1 MATLAAQRAA
11 NRKPA
16 KKPAQPSVPGP
27 PIPLGRDEFRVFLL
41 RPKKP
46 NLEITDLGTAVSWSD
61 DSPIL
66 SGDLAI
72 QDPSLGKPTV
82 AVSLG
87 DEIMLQARSV
97 ATGAWA
103 EVWRMRV
110 KNTSTSIKA
119 GSRAWTIAD
128 DLQNLADSTDD
139 FRFVRGKGHKK
150 GWTATQIIRAVCKR
164 YGIKIGALPNT
175 TYLIKS
181 TVAKDASPLDVIT
194 DALRTDRVHTGRR
207 YVMRFRRGKLFI
219 TPLVRSN
226 LVYQM
231 GPTIIEATYTLSKE
245 AGFATMLTVRGSVHR
260 VKGKDGKLHTIRKGA
275 KLRVRVSRPSTT
287 ARFGVV
293 HKKVT
298 LKGADSV
305 AEARKLGLAELDKRL
320 RPKKEFTFTHP
331 GIIGLRRGQA
341 MRIRTADIA
350 QVAWVTGIRHS
361 VGAGDYTMEVTVT
374 FSDPFTLTRAER
386 LAAARAK
393 AAAAKGR
400 KSDKGAKKTKPKP
413 KLATVRRA

>member
-1 MATLAAQRAA
+1 MASVAVQRAA

-16 KKPAQPSVPGP
+16 KKATQASVPGP

-46 NLEITDLGTAVSWSD
+46 ALEITDLGTGVSWSD

-66 SGDLAI
+66 SGDLSI
-72 QDPSLGKPTV
+72 QDPAPGKPTV
-82 AVSLG
+82 QVLLG
-87 DEIMLQARSV
+87 DQVMLQARTV
-97 ATGAWA
+97 ATGAWG

-110 KNTSTSIKA
+110 TGTSTTIKA
-119 GSRAWTIAD
+119 GSRSWSIAD
-128 DLQNLADSTDD
+128 DFQNLADSTDD

-164 YGIKIGALPNT
+164 YGIAIGALPNT
-175 TYLIKS
+175 SYLIKS
-181 TVAKDASPLDVIT
+181 TVSKAASPLDVIT
-194 DALRTDRVHTGRR
+194 DALRTDRIHTGRR

-226 LVYQM
+226 LVYEM
-231 GPTIIEATYTLSKE
+231 GPTIIEATYALSKD
-245 AGFATMLTVRGSVHR
+245 AGFATMLTVHGSVHR
-260 VKGKDGKLHTIRKGA
+260 VKGKDGKKHTIRKGA
-275 KLRVRVSRPSTT
+275 KLSVRVSRPSTT

-293 HKKVT
+293 HKTVT

-341 MRIRTADIA
+341 MRIRTSDIA
-350 QVAWVTGIRHS
+350 QVAWVTGVRHN
-361 VGAGDYTMEVTVT
+361 VGAGDYSMEVTVT

-386 LAAARAK
+386 LAKAR
-393 AAAAKGR
+393 AAAAAKKGR
-400 KSDKGAKKTKPKP
+400 KSDAGAKKKKATP
-413 KLATVRRA
+413 KLAAARR